1 MTKNIKI
8 AINGFG
14 RIGRPSFRRVLDCYP
29 NLEVVAINDLA
40 KPKILAHL
48 LKYDSAYGICPR
60 QISADERNIIIDD
73 KKYPVLAEKDPTNLP
88 WTDLGVDVVLECT
101 GFFTDFAGANK
112 HITAGAKKVI
122 ISAPCKSSEIKTFIL
137 GVNAD
142 KYADETIIDMGSCTT
157 NCVAPVVKILN
168 DEFGIEKSFF
178 TTVHAYTSTQ
188 KLVDGPDDDLRRA
201 RAAALNISPTTSGAA
216 ISVVKAIPALAGK
229 LDGMAMRIPVP
240 TVSVSDIVAVLTK
253 SVSLENLK
261 TIFIQYAKDKMK
273 GILDATNENLVSS
286 DFKADP
292 HSSIIDLPLTR
303 VMDNMVK
310 VMAWYDNEFGYA
322 CRLVEMA
329 EFIAERQKQ

>member
-1 MTKNIKI
+1 MAENIKI

-14 RIGRPSFRRVLDCYP
+14 RIGRPAFRRILDQHSH
-29 NLEVVAINDLA
+29 LEVVAINDLTQ
-40 KPKILAHL
+40 PKILAHL
-48 LKYDSAYGICPR
+48 LKYDSVYGIYPK
-60 QISADERNIIIDD
+60 QISADEKNIIIDA
-73 KKYPVLAEKDPTNLP
+73 KKYPVLAEKDPANLP
-88 WTDLGVDVVLECT
+88 WKDLGVDVVLECT

-112 HITAGAKKVI
+112 HLSAGAKKVI
-122 ISAPCKSSEIKTFIL
+122 ISAPTKSPEIKTFLL

-142 KYADETIIDMGSCTT
+142 QYANETIIDMGSCTT
-157 NCVAPVVKILN
+157 NCVAPVVKVLN

-216 ISVVKAIPALAGK
+216 ISVVKAIPELQGK

-240 TVSVSDIVAVLTK
+240 TVSVSDIVAVLK
-253 SVSLENLK
+253 KPVSLEDLQ
-261 TIFIQYAKDKMK
+261 TIFVQYAEDKMK
-273 GILDATNENLVSS
+273 GILDATNEDLVSS
-286 DFKADP
+286 DFKANP
-292 HSSIIDLPLTR
+292 HSSIVDLPLTR

-310 VMAWYDNEFGYA
+310 IMAWYDNEFGYA

-329 EFIAERQKQ
+329 EYIAKR